1 MSIAARRG
9 SVPYG
14 RTRILSPAPLTRL
27 PPESDLRSVPIRQL
41 KAHASLADCVK
52 SPLGSSEP
60 REIFFSKGTASA
72 EAFRPAYWTY
82 DGAEA
87 ENSGVVQMRAP
98 DKSGIGPDL
107 VRWESEFLATQHRLL
122 SEPRSYA
129 DDDEAL
135 VEEKP
140 VPTERSALP
149 PEADLRTIVIRPRLQ
164 IASSKPASLEELFA
178 KKTESAPAAA
188 AAELSFCTD
197 APAELVNDDVPPP
210 SEPEAQLAL
219 APKPPAPPP
228 PGVGIRITVL
238 ACACAALA
246 VIFAARSA
254 LMSPAAT
261 PVAAVAV
268 ATPAASVAAPSV
280 VIPLD
285 TEAQALVVQGNHYL
299 ALHDVIS
306 ARLYFERA
314 AEKGDG
320 QAALLAGMTFD
331 PLFLANAGVYGFKGD
346 ESQAQAWYRRARDL
360 GDPEAAK
367 FLPQAAA
374 H

>member
-82 DGAEA
+82 DGADA

-188 AAELSFCTD
+188 AAELSLCAD

-254 LMSPAAT
+254 LMSPPAT